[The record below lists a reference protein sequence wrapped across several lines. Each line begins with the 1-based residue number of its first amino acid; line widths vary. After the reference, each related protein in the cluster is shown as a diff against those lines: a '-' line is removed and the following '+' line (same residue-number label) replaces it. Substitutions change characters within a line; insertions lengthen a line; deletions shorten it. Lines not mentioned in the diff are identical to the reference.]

1 MMDFLVDLK
10 LDSEE
15 NELSLNNPELII
27 EFRDNLLNFQ
37 SNYSET
43 NIVEFFSDFI
53 EKTGILSYIE
63 TH

>member
-1 MMDFLVDLK
+1 MMDFLVELK
-10 LDSEE
+10 LDPEE
-15 NELSLNNPELII
+15 NESNLNNPELIM

-37 SNYSET
+37 SSYSET

>member
-1 MMDFLVDLK
+1 MMDFLVELK
-10 LDSEE
+10 LDPEE
-15 NELSLNNPELII
+15 NESNLNNPELII

-37 SNYSET
+37 SSYSET
-43 NIVEFFSDFI
+43 NIVEFFSEFI